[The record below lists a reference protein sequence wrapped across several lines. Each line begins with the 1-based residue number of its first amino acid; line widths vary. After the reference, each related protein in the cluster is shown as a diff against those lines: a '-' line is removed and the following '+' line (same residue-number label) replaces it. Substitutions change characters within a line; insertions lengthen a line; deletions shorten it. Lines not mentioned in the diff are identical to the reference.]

1 MENLQIITV
10 NKPKSPISEAYRTLR
25 TNIQF
30 SSIDSKPK
38 TLLITSSSPREG
50 KTTTAVNL
58 AVSIAQEGK
67 RTVLLDCD
75 LRKPKIHTIFK
86 ISNEAGGLSN
96 ILIDEIKAE
105 QGIKETEV
113 PNLYVLPSGKT
124 PPNPSELLSSQKMQQ
139 FMEYLRQSFDYIVID
154 SPPLIV
160 VTDAQIISK
169 YSDACILIVA
179 AGESNRN
186 AVIKAKELLCNVNA
200 NLIGVV
206 LNKTD
211 ISRESYYKY
220 YHYYETEKVIK
231 KKRNRRGN
239 KILSFSAET
248 NEKIND

>member
-1 MENLQIITV
+1 MENMHIITI

-38 TLLITSSSPREG
+38 TLLITSSSPQEG

-67 RTVLLDCD
+67 KTVLLDCD

-86 ISNEAGGLSN
+86 ISNEAEGLSS
-96 ILIDEIKAE
+96 ILIDEIKTE

-113 PNLYVLPSGKT
+113 PNLYVLSSGKT
-124 PPNPSELLSSQKMQQ
+124 PSNPSELLSSQRMQQ
-139 FMEYLRQSFDYIVID
+139 FMEYLKQSFDYIVID
-154 SPPLIV
+154 SPPIIA

-169 YSDACILIVA
+169 YTDACILIVA
-179 AGESNRN
+179 AGESDRN
-186 AVIKAKELLCNVNA
+186 AVMRAKELLCNVNA

-206 LNKTD
+206 LNKID
-211 ISRESYYKY
+211 ISRGGYYKY
-220 YHYYETEKVIK
+220 SLYYETEKAK
-231 KKRNRRGN
+231 KKAG
-239 KILSFSAET
+239 IL
-248 NEKIND
+248 KRYLKRMKK